1 MKKMVNAAILVAVLT
16 VAVLAPSM
24 TYAAPQTVQVTRI
37 NTHTGISLLDM
48 ILSAFGFNPVS
59 GSRTTPTQVPTSGA
73 GAAISGPS
81 VSTDGAIWGCTSG
94 PRC

>member
-24 TYAAPQTVQVTRI
+24 TYAAPQTAQVTRI

-59 GSRTTPTQVPTSGA
+59 GSRTTPTQVPTSGVSG
-73 GAAISGPS
+73 GALK
-81 VSTDGAIWGCTSG
+81 TDEAIWGGGKCG
-94 PRC
+94 IRC